1 MLVRVLQF
9 GCNWW
14 ARFGSDPADPHRYTR
29 HAAYYNSTGIRTG
42 RKVRRHWVVP
52 GLVRLNGVGSF
63 NPHFPSRSIGQTFVA
78 AELDYLFGGNR
89 LLLKHRA
96 SDGALPDW
104 YLAVFSQE
112 LHGRFDFVSATWK
125 SPKAQVVAASQLR
138 QVQEVLLLM
147 RPGDWVRSNLGFW
160 QLTLCGS
167 APSSVQISLR
177 GGLSK

>member
-14 ARFGSDPADPHRYTR
+14 ARFGSDPADIHRYTG

-42 RKVRRHWVVP
+42 RKIRRHWVVP

-63 NPHFPSRSIGQTFVA
+63 NPHFLSRSIGQIFDATEV
-78 AELDYLFGGNR
+78 DYLFGGNR
-89 LLLKHRA
+89 LLLKHPAPDRA
-96 SDGALPDW
+96 QPDW

-112 LHGRFDFVSATWK
+112 LHGRFDFGSRTWK
-125 SPKAQVVAASQLR
+125 SSQAQVIAASQLR

-147 RPGDWVRSNLGFW
+147 QPGDWVRTILGFW
-160 QLTLCGS
+160 LLTLSGS
-167 APSSVQISLR
+167 AQSSVQMSLR
-177 GGLSK
+177 GGL

>member
-1 MLVRVLQF
+1 MLVTVLQF

-14 ARFGSDPADPHRYTR
+14 ARFGSDPADPYRYTR

-63 NPHFPSRSIGQTFVA
+63 NPHYPSRSIGQTFVA
-78 AELDYLFGGNR
+78 AEVDHLFGGNR
-89 LLLKHRA
+89 LLLKHQV
-96 SDGALPDW
+96 LCPPQPDW

-112 LHGRFDFVSATWK
+112 LHGRFDFGSGRWK
-125 SPKAQVVAASQLR
+125 SPRARVIAASQLR

-147 RPGDWVRSNLGFW
+147 RPGDWVRTNLGFW
-160 QLTLCGS
+160 QLAVSDS
-167 APSSVQISLR
+167 ALSSAQISLH
-177 GGLSK
+177 GGL